1 MRTLSYSL
9 KFRSPD
15 EISLLPISCIV
26 WKPSLTAISLSS
38 GVVACL
44 KIASLRGFETT
55 NIS

>member
-9 KFRSPD
+9 KLRSPD